1 MAGLVPAIP
10 MLKGVARLRI
20 EITGTRPVMTSRD
33 GRRHINPMSPI
44 TLAPG
49 LTYHPDYLD
58 RPAQEQLLQSLREIT
73 RQAPLF
79 TPRMPRTGKPFSVR
93 MTNCGRLGWVSDVDG
108 YRYQSA
114 HPETGEPWP
123 AMPSQV
129 LRAWE
134 NLSGYPHPPDACLIN
149 FYEPKA
155 RMGLHQDK
163 DEEEFAAPVV
173 SLSLGDTALFRYGGV
188 ERKDP
193 TKSIKLRSGD
203 AIVFG
208 GPARLIYH
216 GIDRLNA
223 GSSDLLPQGGR
234 LNLTLRKVEKAL

>member
-1 MAGLVPAIP
+1 
-10 MLKGVARLRI
+10 
-20 EITGTRPVMTSRD
+20 
-33 GRRHINPMSPI
+33 MSSI

-49 LTYHPDYLD
+49 LIYYPDYLD
-58 RPAQEQLLQSLREIT
+58 RPAQERLLESLREIT
-73 RQAPLF
+73 KAAPLY

-93 MTNCGRLGWVSDVDG
+93 MTNCGPLGWVSDVDG
-108 YRYQSA
+108 YRYQPA

-123 AMPSQV
+123 LMPDQV

-134 NLSGYPHPPDACLIN
+134 ELSRYPHPPDACLIN
-149 FYEPKA
+149 FYEPTA

-163 DEEEFAAPVV
+163 DEEDFAAPVV
-173 SLSLGDTALFRYGGV
+173 SLSLGDTALFRYGGL

-193 TKSIKLRSGD
+193 TKSIRLRSGD

-216 GIDRLNA
+216 GIDRLTA

-234 LNLTLRKVEKAL
+234 LNLTLRKVEKPG